1 MPYEGTDQRL
11 SNYIRVHRR
20 KSGLSQ
26 GDLGFVL
33 GYRDEETIA
42 RHERFRVIPPLEI
55 AVSYE
60 IVFRVPVSEM
70 FWGLRDELELKI
82 EASLVQLENQLGQ
95 RSARDRDALTT
106 ARKLMW
112 LRARKASES
121 EFVA

>member
-1 MPYEGTDQRL
+1 M
-11 SNYIRVHRR
+11 
-20 KSGLSQ
+20 
-26 GDLGFVL
+26 L